1 MVGGAKYYIIFNF
14 FKYILI
20 SIFIFIGLIWVSQI
34 LRVLDLQN
42 TISFQILD
50 VIKTTILVL
59 PSFISPISSFLLL
72 LASFFL
78 NYKLNSSNEI
88 IIFKQYLKLNDL
100 KYLFLIIIA
109 IIFVLNFLNK
119 EFFSVSAYHKYK
131 IKELELRNNLK
142 LGNPNKN
149 EFYIDG
155 ELNIFFRS
163 NNNGV
168 FFDVEALFL
177 RESQLIKSQYAE
189 LEISKKDFNLIFY
202 NGERLS
208 LKSEEITKTN
218 FKKFIYNIKNKEIEK
233 LYFDKEH
240 YNTFEL
246 FNHNEREFIGHGY
259 NRIFQYFVNLCILVL
274 SLKVIFMYRFK
285 KVLINNFIFIFT
297 FLLIMQIFNSYLI
310 YLFNNNY
317 FETIAY
323 FVLSLLN
330 LLIFILIALRIL
342 R

>member
-1 MVGGAKYYIIFNF
+1 MEEQKYYIIFNF

-34 LRVLDLQN
+34 LRVLDLQH

-59 PSFISPISSFLLL
+59 PSFISPIILIFCFCYL
-72 LASFFL
+72 SFFL

-109 IIFVLNFLNK
+109 IIFALNFLNK
-119 EFFSVSAYHKYK
+119 EFFSVFAYHKYK

-155 ELNIFFRS
+155 ELNIFFKS

-177 RESQLIKSQYAE
+177 RESQLIKSQY
-189 LEISKKDFNLIFY
+189 
-202 NGERLS
+202 
-208 LKSEEITKTN
+208 
-218 FKKFIYNIKNKEIEK
+218 KN
-233 LYFDKEH
+233 
-240 YNTFEL
+240 
-246 FNHNEREFIGHGY
+246 
-259 NRIFQYFVNLCILVL
+259 
-274 SLKVIFMYRFK
+274 
-285 KVLINNFIFIFT
+285 
-297 FLLIMQIFNSYLI
+297 
-310 YLFNNNY
+310 
-317 FETIAY
+317 
-323 FVLSLLN
+323 
-330 LLIFILIALRIL
+330 
-342 R
+342 

>member
-1 MVGGAKYYIIFNF
+1 M
-14 FKYILI
+14 
-20 SIFIFIGLIWVSQI
+20 SQI
-34 LRVLDLQN
+34 LRVLDLQH

-50 VIKTTILVL
+50 VMKTTILVL

-88 IIFKQYLKLNDL
+88 IIFKQYLKLNDI

-109 IIFVLNFLNK
+109 IIFLLNFLNK

-131 IKELELRNNLK
+131 VEELELRNNLK
-142 LGNPNKN
+142 LGNPNQN

-155 ELNIFFRS
+155 ELNIFFKS

-208 LKSEEITKTN
+208 LNSEEITKTN
-218 FKKFIYNIKNKEIEK
+218 FKKFIYNIQNKEIEK

-240 YNTFEL
+240 FNTYEL
-246 FNHNEREFIGHGY
+246 INHKERGFIGHGY
-259 NRIFQYFVNLCILVL
+259 NRIFQYFMNICILFL
-274 SLKVIFMYRFK
+274 SLKIIFMYKFK
-285 KVLINNFIFIFT
+285 KILINNFIYIFSL
-297 FLLIMQIFNSYLI
+297 LLILQIFNSYLI

-317 FETIAY
+317 LETISY
-323 FVLSLLN
+323 FVFSLLN
-330 LLIFILIALRIL
+330 LLIFILIAYRIL
-342 R
+342 K

>member
-1 MVGGAKYYIIFNF
+1 MAGGAKYYIVYNF

-34 LRVLDLQN
+34 LRVLDLQH
-42 TISFQILD
+42 TISFQIVD
-50 VIKTTILVL
+50 VMKTTILVL

-100 KYLFLIIIA
+100 KYLFFIIIA
-109 IIFVLNFLNK
+109 IIFALNFLNK

-155 ELNIFFRS
+155 ELNIFFKS

-177 RESQLIKSQYAE
+177 RKSQLIKSQYAE
-189 LEISKKDFNLIFY
+189 LEISKKNFNLIFY

-208 LKSEEITKTN
+208 LNSEEITKTN
-218 FKKFIYNIKNKEIEK
+218 FKKFIYNIQNKEIEK

-240 YNTFEL
+240 FNTYEL
-246 FNHNEREFIGHGY
+246 INHEERGFIGHGY
-259 NRIFQYFVNLCILVL
+259 NRVFQYFINICILVL
-274 SLKVIFMYRFK
+274 SLKIIFMYKFK
-285 KVLINNFIFIFT
+285 KMLINNFIFIFT
-297 FLLIMQIFNSYLI
+297 LLLILQIFNSYLI

-317 FETIAY
+317 LETISY
-323 FVLSLLN
+323 FVFSLLSLI
-330 LLIFILIALRIL
+330 IFILIAYRIL
-342 R
+342 K

>member
-1 MVGGAKYYIIFNF
+1 M
-14 FKYILI
+14 
-20 SIFIFIGLIWVSQI
+20 
-34 LRVLDLQN
+34 
-42 TISFQILD
+42 D

-131 IKELELRNNLK
+131 IKELELRDNLK

-189 LEISKKDFNLIFY
+189 LEISKTTLLFVIDVIIGVMALRFTI
-202 NGERLS
+202 LS
-208 LKSEEITKTN
+208 P
-218 FKKFIYNIKNKEIEK
+218 
-233 LYFDKEH
+233 
-240 YNTFEL
+240 
-246 FNHNEREFIGHGY
+246 
-259 NRIFQYFVNLCILVL
+259 V
-274 SLKVIFMYRFK
+274 SLKVK
-285 KVLINNFIFIFT
+285 LNVL
-297 FLLIMQIFNSYLI
+297 
-310 YLFNNNY
+310 
-317 FETIAY
+317 
-323 FVLSLLN
+323 
-330 LLIFILIALRIL
+330 
-342 R
+342 